1 MSVSKSFKQTI
12 NSCSTILWLATVCY
26 DLDAAVITF
35 LAIPSSEY
43 FFIQLREKEKMC
55 NVSPKLLENGYK
67 TSCMYWTFVI
77 SLQHLEICLLT
88 FCTPH
93 FLIGSLNESNKTF
106 YTKINPKV
114 RA

>member
-43 FFIQLREKEKMC
+43 FFIQLRE
-55 NVSPKLLENGYK
+55 NVQRFS
-67 TSCMYWTFVI
+67 
-77 SLQHLEICLLT
+77 Q
-88 FCTPH
+88 TPRKR
-93 FLIGSLNESNKTF
+93 L
-106 YTKINPKV
+106 
-114 RA
+114 